1 MRTTR
6 DLSGTEGSSVAQRK
20 RLFAFVGRDVRQ
32 DGSRNKDSGAALVEM
47 AMVLGLLVMLLVG
60 VVTSAIAFG
69 QQNSIEN
76 AAREG
81 SRYGATL
88 PFDSDWLTTVRNV
101 TRAAAQ
107 GNLDATVPGSYICVA
122 RIIDSSIPDVES
134 LVDTGG
140 SVSEPGTVCFD
151 DGRPDDEVRV
161 QVVTGRDSEIQA
173 VFFNVDLDL
182 EAPAAARYERD

>member
-1 MRTTR
+1 MKKSR
-6 DLSGTEGSSVAQRK
+6 DSAGTAKSSVPQPIDCPRA
-20 RLFAFVGRDVRQ
+20 
-32 DGSRNKDSGAALVEM
+32 SNDSGAALVEM

-88 PFDSDWLTTVRNV
+88 RLADGDWLRTVRDV

-107 GNLDATVPGSYICVA
+107 GNLDTTVPGYYICVA
-122 RIIDSSIPDVES
+122 HIIDSSSGDIES

-140 SVSEPGTVCFD
+140 SETPGNSVCFD
-151 DGRPDDEVRV
+151 DDRPDDEVRV
-161 QVVTGRDSEIQA
+161 QVVTGRDSEIQG
-173 VFFNVDLDL
+173 VFFNVNLDL
-182 EAPAAARYERD
+182 EAPAAARFER